1 MTKETIVNNLYG
13 YNNLIR
19 INSALTIKT
28 KKGEKNIKKTP
39 CMADGI
45 TDHIW
50 LWIELLKF
58 KAGISTICQDITKY

>member
-19 INSALTIKT
+19 VNSALTIKT

-58 KAGISTICQDITKY
+58 KAGISTIYQDITKY